1 MFFFE
6 IMAIP
11 KEKMLS
17 LQKNSRNRV
26 KKRKELERN
35 QVTKMK
41 E

>member
-17 LQKNSRNRV
+17 LQKNSKNQA
-26 KKRKELERN
+26 KKEKN
-35 QVTKMK
+35 
-41 E
+41 

>member
-17 LQKNSRNRV
+17 LQKNSKNRV
-26 KKRKELERN
+26 KRVKISNN
-35 QVTKMK
+35 QITK
-41 E
+41 